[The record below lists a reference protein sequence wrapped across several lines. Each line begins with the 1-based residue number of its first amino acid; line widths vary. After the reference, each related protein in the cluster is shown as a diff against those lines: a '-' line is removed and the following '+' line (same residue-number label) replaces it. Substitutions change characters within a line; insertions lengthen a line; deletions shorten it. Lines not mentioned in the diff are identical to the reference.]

1 MRKAFVVAFVSASMD
16 GETRIRFV
24 GVGLQVTLLGGFAAG
39 QFGDAG
45 LLLVMLGTIITGWGV
60 T

>member
-1 MRKAFVVAFVSASMD
+1 MD